1 MKKNKLKIIGEI
13 ILVLSFLTQTLLF
26 DYYDDKS
33 RALDESFQKRS
44 LIDKG
49 AELKELKYFIADFP
63 TDSLL
68 SKNYR
73 KLNIN
78 TAAQKVAQSESIQI
92 IGSNKT
98 ENEKKYL
105 LDTIFKKA
113 QKVNSFPEYMEL
125 MMFIN
130 SNSISAPDI
139 INNIVSINTSK
150 TLWRKIFIGLY
161 ILGSILLVISIKNED

>member
-1 MKKNKLKIIGEI
+1 MKRNKLKIIGEL

-33 RALDESFQKRS
+33 KALDESFQKRS

-63 TDSLL
+63 NDSL
-68 SKNYR
+68 SSEKYR

-78 TAAQKVAQSESIQI
+78 MAAQKVAQSELIQI

-98 ENEKKYL
+98 DREKVDL
-105 LDTIFKKA
+105 SNAILNKA
-113 QKVNSFPEYMEL
+113 RKVSSFSEYMNL

-130 SNSISAPDI
+130 NNSITAAEI
-139 INNIVSINTSK
+139 TTNIESINSSK
-150 TLWRKIFIGLY
+150 KLWRKIFIGLY
-161 ILGSILLVISIKNED
+161 ISGSLLLLISIKNEK